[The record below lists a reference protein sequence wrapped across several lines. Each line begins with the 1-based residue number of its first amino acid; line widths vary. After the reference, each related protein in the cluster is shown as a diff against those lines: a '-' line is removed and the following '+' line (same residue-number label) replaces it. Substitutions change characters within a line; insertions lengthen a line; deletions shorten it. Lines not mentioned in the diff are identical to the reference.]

1 MMNILQAKYLNILN
15 RIDNNVQHF
24 TFTHEFGKSIGP
36 RHFSVFF
43 PFRFKILL
51 VSMFISV
58 PELSVA
64 RPGGG
69 EVLIP
74 CMLFRVSLSAVITA
88 VWKLK
93 HNLTFL

>member
-1 MMNILQAKYLNILN
+1 MCSILPSHMNLGSQLAPDISL
-15 RIDNNVQHF
+15 F
-24 TFTHEFGKSIGP
+24 
-36 RHFSVFF
+36 FF

-58 PELSVA
+58 PKLSVA

-69 EVLIP
+69 EVLIQ
-74 CMLFRVSLSAVITA
+74 CMLFRVSPIITA

-93 HNLTFL
+93 HKLTFL